1 MTEGAAARWR
11 AVRAEVDAECR
22 SLGRTTEDVTLV
34 VVTKFHPVEMIDEL
48 LSAGARDFGE
58 SRHQDAVLKADAL
71 EGRDLTW
78 HFVGQIQSNKARA
91 IARYADVLHSLDR
104 ESVIDALASADRR
117 VSGFIELN
125 LTDDPGRGG
134 VNSADEMLHLADR
147 IVATDTIEL
156 VGVMAVA
163 PLEGEPARAFER
175 VATLSEILRQA
186 HPNARSIS
194 AGMSADWK
202 EALAAGATHLRIGTS
217 ITGNRPLP
225 R

>member
-22 SLGRTTEDVTLV
+22 SLGRTPEDVTLV

-104 ESVIDALASADRR
+104 ESVIDALASAERR

-163 PLEGEPARAFER
+163 PLKVEPARAFER